1 MKPVVGFAGMTH
13 LGLVSAAAVA
23 GRGFEVVCFDP
34 DGALIERLGRQD
46 WPVLEPGL
54 GELIG
59 RNGTRQRFT
68 GAGRDLG
75 ACDVVY
81 VAPDVPTDDQGQS
94 DVSGLTVLIREVAA
108 AMNPAAV
115 MVVLSQVPPGYTR
128 ALGVLP
134 PGRLYY
140 QVETLIFGRAVERFH
155 PICSSSSNAFH
166 IPTMP
171 VPPPVG

>member
-1 MKPVVGFAGMTH
+1 M
-13 LGLVSAAAVA
+13 A

-34 DGALIERLGRQD
+34 DGALIERLGQQD

-59 RNGTRQRFT
+59 RNGIRQRFT

-140 QVETLIFGRAVERFH
+140 QVETLVFGQAVERATKPERYIVGCADPAAPLDPRFRAVLDAFGC
-155 PICSSSSNAFH
+155 PILPMRYESA
-166 IPTMP
+166 
-171 VPPPVG
+171 G